1 MILGFAVAMMELLK
15 VHMLA
20 SYLALVLGMRMNF
33 AAFSLVFLA
42 SFALNS
48 LLSSR
53 SIKVFFKLLANAALG
68 SLFVVLF
75 FDPAHPF
82 VSTLIIAAFFGRAWW
97 TARSDIDHEF
107 CVTRFDEGL
116 AAFLAALG
124 IAALVKAENPFPVKA
139 ALPYLAFSMLALGI
153 AQGKKVSGKERFS
166 KSHNAT
172 LASSILVLSLAAV
185 GMAGIVPLTFLPAKK
200 AGAVLGSLSLSL
212 LHIIGDILEWLFR
225 ARKPISG
232 VISGK
237 SSDSI
242 VYAERVGEEIST
254 SSIFMWVMIGIFGV
268 GALLLLA
275 YCLSLL
281 FRYLMSDSTPRK
293 SGKRRG
299 LRDFLSML
307 LNSLGAIVAKIA
319 MFVKKS
325 ASKIAQRHVRESV
338 AVSAYRKLLACGRI
352 AGVRIKKTDT
362 PREYSRRLA
371 AFLPDRAQACAAIVA
386 AVEKQAYGEIKSEP
400 SSENSIRQIADR
412 MRRRDYFIARVRFAL
427 RRAKKPDLA

>member
-1 MILGFAVAMMELLK
+1 
-15 VHMLA
+15 
-20 SYLALVLGMRMNF
+20 
-33 AAFSLVFLA
+33 
-42 SFALNS
+42 
-48 LLSSR
+48 
-53 SIKVFFKLLANAALG
+53 
-68 SLFVVLF
+68 
-75 FDPAHPF
+75 
-82 VSTLIIAAFFGRAWW
+82 
-97 TARSDIDHEF
+97 
-107 CVTRFDEGL
+107 
-116 AAFLAALG
+116 
-124 IAALVKAENPFPVKA
+124 
-139 ALPYLAFSMLALGI
+139 MLALGI